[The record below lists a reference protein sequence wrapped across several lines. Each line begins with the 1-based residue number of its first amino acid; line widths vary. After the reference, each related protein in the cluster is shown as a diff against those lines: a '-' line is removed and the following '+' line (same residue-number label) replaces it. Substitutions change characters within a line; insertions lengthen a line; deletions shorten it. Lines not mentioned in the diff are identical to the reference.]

1 MAVKSVFRSFQSVQR
16 LSRDRKAR
24 KARHGKHALQA
35 PNILILELC
44 TGHLDFCFTTL
55 TATTDNMAA
64 ATLLRPTLHI
74 EVLLK
79 TDQPPDVTQVVCSE
93 VRECITD
100 NYATAKVGQAITAGV
115 GGLFKGRQW
124 RI

>member
-1 MAVKSVFRSFQSVQR
+1 MKSDFRSFRSVQQLHR
-16 LSRDRKAR
+16 GRKAR
-24 KARHGKHALQA
+24 KHDTESTRSRLRTSQFSSSVF
-35 PNILILELC
+35 
-44 TGHLDFCFTTL
+44 TGHLDFFFTTS

-79 TDQPPDVTQVVCSE
+79 TDQPPDVTQVICSE

-115 GGLFKGRQW
+115 GVLFKGHEW
-124 RI
+124 RT